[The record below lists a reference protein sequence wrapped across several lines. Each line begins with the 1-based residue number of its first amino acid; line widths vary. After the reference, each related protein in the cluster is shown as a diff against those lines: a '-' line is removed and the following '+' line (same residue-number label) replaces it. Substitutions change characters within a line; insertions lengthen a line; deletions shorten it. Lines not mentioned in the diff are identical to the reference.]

1 LRALPLVFWLSLTNL
16 AFADDGLPSDAA
28 QRFLAALEPTLC
40 MDIPV
45 GPVHLKVKNIE
56 PFCRSTELDDATDV
70 VRKVSGFERIGV
82 VKIVKAAG
90 NWVAD
95 GCPYQIDLTL
105 PVDGKEIGVL
115 DGRPCL
121 RMWDLSNAH
130 VNVSRTEPVMNFLA
144 HWSGVV
150 AYLSVQ
156 GEQPKPLFAK
166 LVNNASENRLESE
179 QFRVLFRL
187 DPFAGKWRVVT
198 YDSYIGGNFDSD
210 TVPRVLIAPNSSE

>member
-1 LRALPLVFWLSLTNL
+1 LRALLLVFFLSLTNL
-16 AFADDGLPSDAA
+16 AFADDGLPSEAA
-28 QRFLAALEPTLC
+28 QRFLAVLEPMSC
-40 MDIPV
+40 MNIPV
-45 GPVHLKVKNIE
+45 GPVRLKVKNIE
-56 PFCRSTELDDATDV
+56 PLCRSAELDDATDL

-90 NWVAD
+90 DLTPD

-121 RMWDLSNAH
+121 RMWDLSSAH
-130 VNVSRTEPVMNFLA
+130 VTVSKTDQVMNFLA

-156 GEQPKPLFAK
+156 GEQPRPLYVKF
-166 LVNNASENRLESE
+166 VNNASEIRLEAE
-179 QFRVLFRL
+179 QYRVLFKP

-198 YDSYIGGNFDSD
+198 YDAYVGGSYSSE
-210 TVPRVLIAPNSSE
+210 TVPRILIAPN